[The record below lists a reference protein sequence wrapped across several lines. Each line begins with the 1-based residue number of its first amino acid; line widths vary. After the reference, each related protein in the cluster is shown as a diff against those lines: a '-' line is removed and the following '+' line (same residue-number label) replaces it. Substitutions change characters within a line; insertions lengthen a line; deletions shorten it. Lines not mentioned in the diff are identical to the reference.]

1 MTPTHD
7 RHPCAQYIAELA
19 TLRQW
24 DARKPEVQAKVVDE
38 FFVQLRS
45 DHSLT
50 LGDLRMIG
58 RMVNLLRTGKR
69 PPLKLE
75 E

>member
-24 DARKPEVQAKVVDE
+24 DARKPEVQAKVIDLAYERWTSVNDE
-38 FFVQLRS
+38 GPEYCWDEVSR
-45 DHSLT
+45 D
-50 LGDLRMIG
+50 I
-58 RMVNLLRTGKR
+58 RTGKR
-69 PPLKLE
+69 PALELE